1 MSHIEI
7 VPVDSRVADSLPFS
21 QGGTPQLACALA
33 ASGVDAF
40 AGYLGAVTPAIL
52 DAVLGSGMG
61 FIPVTFA
68 GAYNGGPQ
76 FTLDQLKLLGIP
88 SGATVFL
95 DMEGVAAFH
104 TDPATLIGK
113 VNAWADSVV
122 TAGYL
127 AGLYCGV
134 PQPLTSDEL
143 WKLRVSR
150 YWKGQGSLRDRFNGL
165 AEPTG
170 CGFCMTQMF
179 PSVLRAGVLVDC
191 SMVGQDYKGRTPT
204 MVKL

>member
-1 MSHIEI
+1 MSHIES

-21 QGGTPQLACALA
+21 QGGTPKLAAGLA

-52 DAVLGSGMG
+52 AAVLTSGMG
-61 FIPVTFA
+61 FIPVTFG
-68 GAYNGGPQ
+68 GAYNNG
-76 FTLDQLKLLGIP
+76 FADELAQLRNLGIP
-88 SGATVFL
+88 GGATVFL
-95 DMEGVAAFH
+95 DMEGLAAAH
-104 TDPATLIGK
+104 EDPVTLIGK
-113 VNAWADSVV
+113 VNAWADGI
-122 TAGYL
+122 TAAGYL
-127 AGLYCGV
+127 AGLYAGV

-150 YWKGQGSLRDRFNGL
+150 YWKGQGSLRDRNNQL

-170 CGFCMTQMF
+170 CGFCMTQMY
-179 PSVLRAGVLVDC
+179 PSVVRAGVLVDC
-191 SMVGQDYKGRTPT
+191 SMVGQDFKGRTPT